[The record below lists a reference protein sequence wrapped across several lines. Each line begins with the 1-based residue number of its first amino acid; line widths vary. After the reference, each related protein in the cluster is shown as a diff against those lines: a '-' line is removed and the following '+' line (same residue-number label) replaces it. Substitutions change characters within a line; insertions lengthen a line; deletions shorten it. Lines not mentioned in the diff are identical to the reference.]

1 MKLEK
6 LDAIEVKAA
15 KTSFAAFAQVFGASV
30 RLPLIRP
37 GPSQASF
44 GGDYQAFRVRMQGL
58 RNEPLGDKGAVRVG
72 HVDEGDAQVHGAPKN
87 SNALGRVFG
96 FIPDSLARQT
106 HRAETKAVNRSGSAD
121 FENAAL
127 RGRLL
132 NYFWHFILISKQL

>member
-6 LDAIEVKAA
+6 LDSIEVKAA
-15 KTSFAAFAQVFGASV
+15 KTSFAAVAQVFGPSV
-30 RLPLIRP
+30 GLPLIRP
-37 GPSQASF
+37 GPSQASL

-72 HVDEGDAQVHGAPKN
+72 RVDEGDAQVHSAPKN

-96 FIPDSLARQT
+96 FIPDSLACQT
-106 HRAETKAVNRSGSAD
+106 HRAETKAMDGRLAAD
-121 FENAAL
+121 FENPAL

-132 NYFWHFILISKQL
+132 DYFWYLIHISKHL

>member
-6 LDAIEVKAA
+6 LDAIEFEAA
-15 KTSFAAFAQVFGASV
+15 KTAFAAFAQVFGSSV
-30 RLPLIRP
+30 RLPLIRS

-72 HVDEGDAQVHGAPKN
+72 RVDEVDAQVHSAPKN

-96 FIPDSLARQT
+96 FTPDSLARQT
-106 HRAETKAVNRSGSAD
+106 HRAETKAMDGRLVAD
-121 FENAAL
+121 FENPAL
-127 RGRLL
+127 RGRALD
-132 NYFWHFILISKQL
+132 YFWYLSHISKQ